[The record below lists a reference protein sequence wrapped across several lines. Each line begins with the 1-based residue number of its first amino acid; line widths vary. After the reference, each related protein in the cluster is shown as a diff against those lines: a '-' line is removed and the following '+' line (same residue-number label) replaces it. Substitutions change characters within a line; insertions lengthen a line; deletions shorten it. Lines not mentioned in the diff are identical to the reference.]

1 MEKKANTFIWSSLGI
16 LLNSIYSVL
25 IVFFLTN
32 FTSDGVSLTGKFSYA
47 FYLGSLFYT
56 IGNYGGR
63 ILQISNDD
71 YDDNEYFGLK
81 IITNSL
87 MLVML
92 FFFVFINRYDLKK
105 ILLIFIVISYRVVES
120 FSEIYYGVMQK
131 NDDLVHVGK
140 SMSLK
145 TVLAIALFILTYL
158 LFNSLLISSLT
169 FFLAFLLV
177 YLFYDAR
184 LASKYLK
191 VKVKISKRTF
201 KLLKFSFAIFLFS
214 FLSLFASNL
223 IRYFVDLK
231 LTDID
236 QGYFSIIIFPASILT
251 LLAQFIIQ
259 PLLTDFVSLKKANN
273 YQLYLKKTLA
283 ILGWLFGLGIIIA
296 LFMYLIGNDI
306 LGLIYNLNLDNYRFF
321 SFLLVFAGILNGGV
335 SILSNLLVILDKKN
349 LQLIFYILPIIITII
364 LFMISKPSLN
374 MMFILYFI
382 LMFLEFMIFFICYM
396 FILLKMGKRKYDAGC

>member
-214 FLSLFASNL
+214 FLSLFAGNL

-396 FILLKMGKRKYDAGC
+396 FILLKMGKRKYDARC

>member
-396 FILLKMGKRKYDAGC
+396 FILLKMGKRKYDARC